1 MKHFKSRHQLSF
13 TLLAVPTP
21 HDAWQPD
28 ASHPVTVGMYVSI
41 INRLVNSAP
50 AHAYKRNARVN
61 SLLSLHRYTSS
72 FDLLDELLPD
82 FFPVCCDSDG
92 DVLQVSLHLSITL
105 WAERLERE
113 HTSLQLAFTHAQG
126 NKD

>member
-1 MKHFKSRHQLSF
+1 MHLSF
-13 TLLAVPTP
+13 E
-21 HDAWQPD
+21 
-28 ASHPVTVGMYVSI
+28 
-41 INRLVNSAP
+41 
-50 AHAYKRNARVN
+50 RVN
-61 SLLSLHRYTSS
+61 FRTPESVWLITNNTNNDRTVLVCFEKDKIMHFGYTSS

-105 WAERLERE
+105 WAEGLERE

-126 NKD
+126 NED